1 MKNYRQVHIIAK
13 DRSFKYEPIANAPE
27 FNDLNSALTYW
38 KYNKDEIEDC
48 NFYKDPIVI
57 IRREVNNVLAKE
69 LWAATL

>member
-13 DRSFKYEPIANAPE
+13 DRSFKYEPIANIPE

-69 LWAATL
+69 LWTATL

>member
-1 MKNYRQVHIIAK
+1 MKSYKQVHLIAK

-27 FNDLNSALTYW
+27 FNDLNSALAYW

-57 IRREVNNVLAKE
+57 IRREIHTVIERE
-69 LWAATL
+69 LSL

>member
-13 DRSFKYEPIANAPE
+13 DRGFTYEPIANTPE

-38 KYNKDEIEDC
+38 KYNKDKIEDC